1 MKNCLLI
8 ILCII
13 AFSCSP
19 KPRFKL
25 LDSDRTGIKFIN
37 TVVETDSLH
46 VMNFEYI
53 YNGAG
58 VGIVDLNNDGRQDII
73 FTGNQV
79 ACKVFLNE
87 GNFKFSDISSSFE
100 DLDNGQWYSG
110 VTFVDI
116 NNDGWKDLYF
126 TCTAYDEPAEKR
138 KNRFWINQGLQDN
151 GRLLFKD
158 MAECYGIADDSYSV
172 HAAFFDYDR
181 DGDLDLYIMNN
192 FVNDRLSASYRAKVN
207 DGSAASNDDLY
218 RNNGDGTFSNVTIES
233 GIIYEGFG
241 LGLALGDV
249 NKDGYP
255 DIYISNDYVSNDLLY
270 INQGDGT
277 FKNEIATYLS
287 YQTKSSMGNDMA
299 DINNDGNPDMFT
311 LDMMPEYYFKKRQTI
326 NGFGYIY
333 FINDA
338 KYGYEHQ
345 FLRNMLH
352 LHNGFVNGE
361 MVPYSEVGQMMGIYH
376 TEWSWSP
383 LFADYDND
391 GDKDLLVANGYPRDM
406 TDKDWTF
413 FKVEVYGSVASAQ
426 YVINKLPAVKAAN
439 HAYENM
445 GELRFVKISGKWF
458 KEVPSYSYGAA
469 FADLDNDGDLDYV
482 VNNTN
487 DEAFIYRNNT
497 IEKSKGNSNFIRIKL
512 KGKEGN
518 TVAFGAKVEVWSGG
532 IYQFQEH
539 FLSRGYISSVDP
551 IVHFGLSEHNLV
563 DSIKVTWPASGY
575 VSCIKNIQADQLV
588 EFDEKNSIPSSEDPR
603 NLKDPEYLFSRED
616 GVIDYIHQQDDFI
629 DFHYSQNIIPHKFS
643 QIGPCMQKGDLNND
657 GLEDII
663 IGATNVLPTKVFL
676 RIGNKFKETEIEG
689 LTDLKEFSE
698 SDFAII
704 DVDNDGDNDIIA
716 LAGGYENRNEKE
728 YIHYL
733 YENNNGSFTKIELPI
748 SPFPASVVRPFDF
761 DHDGDIDLF
770 IGARIKVE
778 MFPFAADSWILINDK
793 GKFTPESSMNF
804 NLGMVTDAVW
814 SDYDGDG
821 WEDLLIAREWNS
833 VVFVKNLEGERLVS
847 QDIPEIES
855 MHGIWYSVTAADFDK
870 DGDEDYILGNL
881 GENHRF
887 TVSDQYPLRI
897 YAFDLDLNGTLDP
910 ISTGYWKDQHDV
922 MREYPINYLDELG
935 GQSSFFLKK
944 FPNYTSFSYASIED
958 ILDSS
963 MVNRVDYTFY
973 INTASSYI
981 LWNKGDHFEW
991 EKLPG
996 AAQVSPIRKTIVHDF
1011 NNDTYPDVLLAG
1023 NDHTYDISTGYYDAN
1038 KGILLLSKDDRSL
1051 SDLKTPSQSG
1061 IVLQGMVE
1069 SLLWFDGDTPLI
1081 IAGINRKRAVA
1092 FSVNNSVGI
1101 ADSPPF

>member
-1 MKNCLLI
+1 MI
-8 ILCII
+8 ITV
-13 AFSCSP
+13 SCSQ
-19 KPRFKL
+19 KPRFEL
-25 LDSDRTGIKFIN
+25 LNSDRTGVKFVN
-37 TVVETDSLH
+37 RVVETDSLH

-58 VGIVDLNNDGRQDII
+58 VGIVDLNNDGRQDVI
-73 FTGNQV
+73 FTANQV
-79 ACKVFLNE
+79 APKVYLNE

-116 NNDGWKDLYF
+116 NNDGWKDIYF
-126 TCTAYDEPAEKR
+126 TCTAYNESEKR
-138 KNRFWINQGLQDN
+138 KNRFYINQGLQDD
-151 GRLLFKD
+151 GQLLFKD
-158 MAECYGIADDSYSV
+158 MAETYGIADDSYTV

-181 DGDLDLYIMNN
+181 DGDLDLYLMNN
-192 FVNDRLSASYRAKVN
+192 FVNDRLSASYRVKIN
-207 DGSAASNDDLY
+207 DGTAVSNDDLY

-233 GIIYEGFG
+233 GIIFEGFG

-277 FKNEIATYLS
+277 FKNEIDTYLS

-311 LDMMPEYYFKKRQTI
+311 LDMMPEYYYKKNQTI

-352 LHNGFVNGE
+352 LHNGFLNGE
-361 MVPYSEVGQMMGIYH
+361 MIPYSEVGQMMGIYQ

-391 GDKDLLVANGYPRDM
+391 GDKDLLVANGYPIDM
-406 TDKDWTF
+406 TDKDWTKY
-413 FKVEVYGSVASAQ
+413 KVKVYGSIASAQ
-426 YVINKLPAVKAAN
+426 HVISKAPAVKAFN
-439 HAYENM
+439 HAYENV
-445 GELRFVKISGKWF
+445 GDLSFVKKKPGEWF
-458 KEVPSYSYGAA
+458 DEIPSYSYGAA

-482 VNNTN
+482 VNNLN

-497 IEKSKGNSNFIRIKL
+497 IEKTKGKTNFIRIKL
-512 KGKEGN
+512 NGKENN
-518 TVAFGAKVEVWSGG
+518 TFAFGAKVELWSSGN
-532 IYQFQEH
+532 YQFQEY

-551 IVHFGLSEHNLV
+551 IIHFGLSDHILV
-563 DSIKVTWPASGY
+563 DSIKVTWPATGFI
-575 VSCIKNIQADQLV
+575 SCINNIQANQLV
-588 EFDEKNSIPSSEDPR
+588 EIDEKNSIPS
-603 NLKDPEYLFSRED
+603 NKDPQNPKEAKLLFSRVD
-616 GVIDYIHQQDDFI
+616 SVIEYFHQQNDFI
-629 DFHYSQNIIPHKFS
+629 DFYYSQNIIPHKFS
-643 QIGPCMQKGDLNND
+643 QIGPRMQKGDINND

-663 IGATNVLPTKVFL
+663 IGATNILPTKVFL
-676 RIGNKFKETEIEG
+676 REGNRFKETEIEG
-689 LTDLKEFSE
+689 LTNLKEFSE

-716 LAGGYENRNEKE
+716 LAGGYENRDEQK

-733 YENNNGSFTKIELPI
+733 YENISGSFTRTELPI
-748 SPFPASVVRPFDF
+748 PPFPASVVRPFDF

-770 IGARIKVE
+770 IGARIKME
-778 MFPFAADSWILINDK
+778 MFPFANDSWILINDN
-793 GKFTPESSMNF
+793 GKFTSESTMNF

-833 VVFVKNLEGERLVS
+833 IVVLKNLKGERLKS
-847 QDIPEIES
+847 QELAEIES
-855 MHGIWYSVTAADFDK
+855 KHGIWYSITAGDFDQ
-870 DGDEDYILGNL
+870 DGDADYILGNL

-887 TVSDQYPLRI
+887 TVSDKYPLRI

-910 ISTGYWKDQHDV
+910 ISTGYWKDQHEV
-922 MREYPINYLDELG
+922 MREYPINYFDELC
-935 GQSSFFLKK
+935 GQSTFFLKK
-944 FPNYTSFSYASIED
+944 FNSYASFSYASIED
-958 ILDSS
+958 ILDSA
-963 MVNRVDYTFY
+963 MMNRVDYTFY
-973 INTASSYI
+973 VNTTSSYI
-981 LWNKGDHFEW
+981 LWNNGDKFEW
-991 EKLPG
+991 EKLPES
-996 AAQVSPIRKTIVHDF
+996 AQVSPIKKTIVCDF
-1011 NNDTYPDVLLAG
+1011 NNDNYPDVLLAG

-1038 KGILLLSKDDRSL
+1038 KGIILLSKDDRPL

-1061 IVLQGMVE
+1061 LLLNGMVE
-1069 SLLWFDGDTPLI
+1069 SLLYFDGDTSLI
-1081 IAGINRKRAVA
+1081 IAGFNRDKVEVFKIINR
-1092 FSVNNSVGI
+1092 
-1101 ADSPPF
+1101 